1 MLKITDMPKNVE
13 KAIADVIVKKSEWE
27 TINKIDQENRRKIL
41 QNNIFKDEE
50 SGERIL
56 NTNDDF
62 MMSESDFE
70 KYCKLA
76 YSENLKSGID
86 SGGWEFNFF
95 PYEKAVWDA
104 EDKFIDEIAK
114 DISEF
119 TPEKVKITKTDRK
132 YREKFLKITFG
143 ENYKV

>member
-27 TINKIDQENRRKIL
+27 TINKIDQENRHKIL

-50 SGERIL
+50 SGKRIL
-56 NTNDDF
+56 STNDDF

-86 SGGWEFNFF
+86 SGGWEFNCF
-95 PYEKAVWDA
+95 PYKKAVWDA

-114 DISEF
+114 DISKF